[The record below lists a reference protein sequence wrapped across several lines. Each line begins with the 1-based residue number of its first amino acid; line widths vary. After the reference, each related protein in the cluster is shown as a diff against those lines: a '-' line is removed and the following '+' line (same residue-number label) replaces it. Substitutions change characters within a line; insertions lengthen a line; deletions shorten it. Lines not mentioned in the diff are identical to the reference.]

1 MNRCLSDLVKP
12 IRNYFFNGTLKS
24 TMSTVRKTSRKNAG
38 NKTES
43 KFINFILNHTQNALD
58 SIKFLVGNYQ
68 AQCIV
73 DKSLQKLNDIDL
85 REIYGSAHGIYGK
98 FFEMMF
104 EYIIKLKR
112 ALKPG
117 FNEST
122 FAYTMYDEFR
132 EEYEQM
138 VKDGDRI
145 FKDMNY
151 IEIEAP
157 DVMFKNFAIMSL
169 EVSYWKYWHIN
180 LNEKNK
186 DNNLRKLSVYI
197 PGLSS
202 ILYSN
207 YRELAKKIKE
217 DDSLARGIKPF
228 LFSRL
233 KNPIFEDL
241 LNPKYLLA
249 FNWKYRTFN
258 YNLKTS
264 SEIKEFDI
272 VVFDPTGEKMKV
284 TRIYELKF
292 NSQHASHMIEDI
304 KKHATCGPIK
314 IFKYRTDIE
323 YECEH
328 LETVFTIFNFLNQ
341 YIRTI

>member
-1 MNRCLSDLVKP
+1 MSRT
-12 IRNYFFNGTLKS
+12 YFFNITFNS
-24 TMSTVRKTSRKNAG
+24 TMSTVSKVSRRRNANN

-43 KFINFILNHTQNALD
+43 KFINYILNHTSRALD
-58 SIKFLVGNYQ
+58 SIKFLVENYRG
-68 AQCIV
+68 QCIT
-73 DKSLQKLNDIDL
+73 DKRLQKLSDVDL
-85 REIYGSAHGIYGK
+85 REIFGSAHGIYGK

-117 FNEST
+117 FNESM
-122 FAYTMYDEFR
+122 FAYSMYDEFR
-132 EEYEQM
+132 EEYVQT

-145 FKDMNY
+145 FKDLNY
-151 IEIEAP
+151 IEIESP

-169 EVSYWKYWHIN
+169 EISYWRYWHIN

-207 YRELAKKIKE
+207 YRELVKKIKE
-217 DDSLARGIKPF
+217 DDSLTRGIKPF

-233 KNPIFEDL
+233 KNPVFEDL

-258 YNLKTS
+258 HDLKTS

-272 VVFDPTGEKMKV
+272 VVFDPSEKKMKV
-284 TRIYELKF
+284 KRIYELKF
-292 NSQHASHMIEDI
+292 NSQYAAQMIEDI

-323 YECEH
+323 YECDQ
-328 LETVFTIFNFLNQ
+328 LSTNFTIFNFLNQ
-341 YIRTI
+341 YVKTI